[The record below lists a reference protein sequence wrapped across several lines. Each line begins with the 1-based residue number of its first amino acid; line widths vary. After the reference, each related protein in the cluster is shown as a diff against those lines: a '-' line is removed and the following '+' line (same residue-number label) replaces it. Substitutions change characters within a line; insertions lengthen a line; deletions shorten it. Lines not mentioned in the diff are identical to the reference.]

1 MSQLN
6 WTEAQ
11 WNRVN
16 SAITEEFTKASVAG
30 RVCRAMGQL
39 VQAWKRCR
47 NNTSTLTP
55 VSQALLEFL
64 TMKLPPSGQFE
75 HTSN

>member
-30 RVCRAMGQL
+30 ACLPCYGPVGVEYGGGIETTIRLQL
-39 VQAWKRCR
+39 Q
-47 NNTSTLTP
+47 P
-55 VSQALLEFL
+55 Y
-64 TMKLPPSGQFE
+64 G
-75 HTSN
+75 